1 MDLYK
6 DISYL
11 KGVGPAKAK
20 VLAAELGIRTYA
32 DMLDY
37 LPFRYVD
44 RSVISPISSLREDDS
59 FVVVK
64 GVLSNMQ
71 TLAIGPRRERLTVDL
86 FDGSGYIQL
95 VWFAGTK
102 WVRERLKPNV
112 EYLVMG
118 KPAVFNNVWQISHPD
133 IEPLSSVDDGARHPL
148 MPVYHT
154 TDKMKQHGLGTRAL
168 ARITET
174 LILAISQSDSPTI
187 PENLPDDILRHFRL
201 IPRREAM
208 LAIHYP
214 ASRQQLDQARLRLKF
229 EELFFLQLD
238 YQYAHLQRVS
248 RSQGRIFAHVGLLF
262 NRFYKEKIPFPLTG
276 AQKRVIREIREDM
289 RTGRQMN
296 RLVQGD
302 VGSGKTLV
310 ALMCMLL
317 AVDNGSQACLMA
329 PTEILATQHF
339 YTFSR
344 MLDGLDINVQLLTGS
359 LRAASKKKLKEQ
371 LANGEIHILIGT
383 HALIEDDVAFR
394 DLGLVV
400 IDEQHRFGVEQRA
413 KLWQKSLVP
422 PHILV
427 MTATPIP
434 RTLAMTL
441 YGDLD
446 CSVID
451 ELPPGRQPV
460 RTYHRLERNRPL
472 VFSFLKQQ
480 IDAGRQVYIVYPLI
494 EGERDRSGANPSK
507 GERDRSGANPST
519 QSEKMDLKNLQD
531 GLEMVQNY
539 FPRPQYQTS
548 MVHGR
553 LTAEEKAFEMDRFK
567 RGLTHIMVA
576 TTVIEVG
583 VDVPNASVMV
593 IENAERFGLSQLHQL
608 RGRVGRGADQAYC
621 ILMTKDDLSYT
632 SQERI
637 RTMCSTTDGFQI
649 AEADLRLRGPGDIQG
664 LQQSGALDLRLASIV
679 DDEPLVKATRD
690 TVHDLLVADPTLARY
705 PLLQHHIANSKNKM
719 LWGKIS

>member
-1 MDLYK
+1 MQLAD

-11 KGVGPAKAK
+11 KGVGPARAK
-20 VLAAELGIRTYA
+20 VLASEAGIYTMA
-32 DMLDY
+32 DLLDY
-37 LPFRYVD
+37 LPFRYLD
-44 RSVISPISSLREDDS
+44 RSQMSTVASITTDDT
-59 FVVVK
+59 FVVLQ
-64 GVLSNMQ
+64 GVVNNMQ
-71 TLAIGPRRERLTVDL
+71 TVASGPRRERLTAD
-86 FDGSGYIQL
+86 FTDGTGTLQL
-95 VWFAGTK
+95 VWFQGTK
-102 WVRERLKPNV
+102 WVRQSLQHGVR
-112 EYLVMG
+112 YLVMG
-118 KPAVFNNVWQISHPD
+118 HPSVYNGQWQISHPE
-133 IEPLSSVDDGARHPL
+133 IELAPNDQPLSSKFL
-148 MPVYHT
+148 PVYST
-154 TDKMKQHGLGTRAL
+154 TEKMKQHGLGTRAL
-168 ARITET
+168 ARLTET
-174 LILAISQSDSPTI
+174 LVNNLPPL
-187 PENLPDDILRHFRL
+187 PENLPPDIISHFRL
-201 IPRREAM
+201 LPRHQA
-208 LAIHYP
+208 LSAIHYP
-214 ASRQQLDQARLRLKF
+214 DSRQQLDQARTRIKF

-238 YQYAHLQRVS
+238 YQYAHQQRVS
-248 RSQGRIFAHVGLLF
+248 RSQGRIFAHVGDHF

-344 MLDGLDINVQLLTGS
+344 MLDGVGVNVQLLTGS
-359 LRAASKKKLKEQ
+359 LRATAKKKLKQQ
-371 LANGEIHILIGT
+371 LADGEIDILLGT
-383 HALIEDDVAFR
+383 HALIEDNVAFR

-400 IDEQHRFGVEQRA
+400 IDEQHRFGVEQRS

-451 ELPPGRQPV
+451 ELPPGRHPV
-460 RTYHRLERNRPL
+460 RTSHRLERNRPL

-494 EGERDRSGANPSK
+494 EE
-507 GERDRSGANPST
+507 
-519 QSEKMDLKNLQD
+519 SEKTDLKNLYD
-531 GLEMVQNY
+531 GLEMVQSY

-553 LTAEEKAFEMDRFK
+553 LSAEEKAFEMDRFK

-621 ILMTKDDLSYT
+621 ILMTKDNLSYT

-637 RTMCSTTDGFQI
+637 RTMCATTDGFQI

-690 TVHDLLVADPTLARY
+690 TVHDLLESDPSLSRY
-705 PLLQHHIANSKNKM
+705 PLLQQHIANSKNKM

>member
-1 MDLYK
+1 MTLYD
-6 DISYL
+6 DIAYL
-11 KGVGPAKAK
+11 KGVGPARAK
-20 VLAAELGIRTYA
+20 VLASEAGIHTYA

-44 RSVISPISSLREDDS
+44 RSVISTIASVKEDDN
-59 FVVVK
+59 FVVVR
-64 GVLSNMQ
+64 GRLSNMQ
-71 TLAIGPRRERLTVDL
+71 TVATGPHRERLTVDL
-86 FDGSGYIQL
+86 FDGTGYFQL

-118 KPAVFNNVWQISHPD
+118 KPAVFNNIWQMSHPD
-133 IEPLSSVDDGARHPL
+133 IEPFSSVDDGARHPL

-168 ARITET
+168 ARISET
-174 LILAISQSDSPTI
+174 LIQALQHSDPQLI
-187 PENLPDDILRHFRL
+187 PENLPDDILRHFHL
-201 IPRREAM
+201 LPRRAAM

-214 ASRQQLDQARLRLKF
+214 DSRQQLDQARLRLKF

-238 YQYAHLQRVS
+238 YQYAHQQRS
-248 RSQGRIFAHVGLLF
+248 SHSQGRVFAHVGDHF
-262 NRFYKEKIPFPLTG
+262 NNFYRQIPFPLTG

-329 PTEILATQHF
+329 PTEILATQH
-339 YTFSR
+339 YLTFQR
-344 MLDGLDINVQLLTGS
+344 MLDGLGVNVQLLTGS
-359 LRAASKKKLKEQ
+359 LRPAAKKKIKQQ
-371 LANGEIHILIGT
+371 LADGEIDLLIGT
-383 HALIEDDVAFR
+383 HALIEDNVAFR

-400 IDEQHRFGVEQRA
+400 IDEQHRFGVEQRS
-413 KLWQKSLVP
+413 KLWQKSAVP

-451 ELPPGRQPV
+451 ELPPGRHPV

-494 EGERDRSGANPSK
+494 EE
-507 GERDRSGANPST
+507 
-519 QSEKMDLKNLQD
+519 SEKMDLKNLQD
-531 GLEMVQNY
+531 GLEMVQSY

-679 DDEPLVKATRD
+679 DDEPLVSATRNA
-690 TVHDLLVADPTLARY
+690 VRDLLAADPALAAH
-705 PLLQHHIANSKNKM
+705 PLLMQHIQNSKNKI

>member
-1 MDLYK
+1 MNLYD
-6 DISYL
+6 DIAYL
-11 KGVGPAKAK
+11 KGVGPARAK
-20 VLAAELGIRTYA
+20 VLASEAGIHTYA

-44 RSVISPISSLREDDS
+44 RSVISTIASVKEDDN
-59 FVVVK
+59 FVVVR
-64 GVLSNMQ
+64 GRLSNMQ
-71 TLAIGPRRERLTVDL
+71 TVATGPHRERLTVDL
-86 FDGSGYIQL
+86 FDGTGYFQL

-118 KPAVFNNVWQISHPD
+118 KPAVFNNIWQMTHPD
-133 IEPLSSVDDGARHPL
+133 IEPFSSVDDGARHPL

-168 ARITET
+168 ARISET
-174 LILAISQSDSPTI
+174 LLQALQHSDPQLI
-187 PENLPDDILRHFRL
+187 PENLPDDILRHFHL
-201 IPRREAM
+201 LPRREAI

-214 ASRQQLDQARLRLKF
+214 DSRQQLDQARLRLKF

-238 YQYAHLQRVS
+238 YQYAHQQRTS
-248 RSQGRIFAHVGLLF
+248 HSQGRVFAHVGDHF
-262 NRFYKEKIPFPLTG
+262 NNFYRQIPFPLTG

-329 PTEILATQHF
+329 PTEILATQH
-339 YTFSR
+339 YLTFQR
-344 MLDGLDINVQLLTGS
+344 MLDGLGVNVQLLTGS
-359 LRAASKKKLKEQ
+359 LRPAAKKKIKQQ
-371 LANGEIHILIGT
+371 LADGAIDLLIGT
-383 HALIEDDVAFR
+383 HALIEDNVAFR

-400 IDEQHRFGVEQRA
+400 IDEQHRFGVEQRS
-413 KLWQKSLVP
+413 KLWQKSAVP

-451 ELPPGRQPV
+451 ELPPGRHPV

-494 EGERDRSGANPSK
+494 EE
-507 GERDRSGANPST
+507 
-519 QSEKMDLKNLQD
+519 SEKMDLKNLQD
-531 GLEMVQNY
+531 GLEMVQSY

-679 DDEPLVKATRD
+679 DDEPLVSATRNA
-690 TVHDLLVADPTLARY
+690 VRDLLAADPALAAH
-705 PLLQHHIANSKNKM
+705 PLLMQHIQNSKNKI

>member
-1 MDLYK
+1 MNLYD
-6 DISYL
+6 DIAYL
-11 KGVGPAKAK
+11 KGVGPSRAKI
-20 VLAAELGIRTYA
+20 LALEANIRTFA
-32 DMLDY
+32 DLLDY
-37 LPFRYVD
+37 LPFRYID
-44 RSVISPISSLREDDS
+44 RSVISTVAMLRQDDN
-59 FVVVK
+59 FVVLK
-64 GVLSNMQ
+64 GQISNMQ
-71 TLAIGPRRERLTVDL
+71 TVAMGKFRERLTADF
-86 FDGSGYIQL
+86 FDSTGYIQL

-118 KPAVFNNVWQISHPD
+118 HPTFYNGQWQISHP
-133 IEPLSSVDDGARHPL
+133 EMESYSYVDEGARHPL
-148 MPVYHT
+148 MPVYT
-154 TDKMKQHGLGTRAL
+154 TTEKMKQHGLGTKAM
-168 ARITET
+168 ARLTEM
-174 LILAISQSDSPTI
+174 LVDNLPPIS
-187 PENLPDDILRHFRL
+187 ENLPPEILNHFRL
-201 IPRREAM
+201 MGRHEAM
-208 LAIHYP
+208 AAIHYP
-214 ASRQQLDQARLRLKF
+214 ESRQQLDAARTRLKF

-238 YQYAHLQRVS
+238 YQYAHKQRTL
-248 RSQGRIFAHVGLLF
+248 RSQGRVFAHVGDHF
-262 NRFYKEKIPFPLTG
+262 NTFYRQLPFPLTG
-276 AQKRVIREIREDM
+276 AQKRVVREIREDL
-289 RTGRQMN
+289 RSGRQMN
-296 RLVQGD
+296 RLLQGD

-339 YTFSR
+339 YTFRR
-344 MLDGLDINVQLLTGS
+344 MLEGVGVRVEILTGS
-359 LRAASKKKLKEQ
+359 LRPAAKKKIKQQ
-371 LANGEIHILIGT
+371 LAEGEINLLIGT
-383 HALIEDDVAFR
+383 HALIEDNVLFR

-400 IDEQHRFGVEQRA
+400 IDEQHRFGVEQRS
-413 KLWQKSLVP
+413 KLWQKSEIP

-446 CSVID
+446 CSIIN
-451 ELPPGRQPV
+451 ELPPGRHPV
-460 RTYHRLERNRPL
+460 RTFHRFECNRPL
-472 VFSFLKQQ
+472 VFSFLRKE

-494 EGERDRSGANPSK
+494 EE
-507 GERDRSGANPST
+507 
-519 QSEKMDLKNLQD
+519 SEKMDLKNLQD
-531 GLEMVQNY
+531 GLEMVQSY

-567 RGLTHIMVA
+567 QGKTHIMVA

-583 VDVPNASVMV
+583 VDVPNATVMV

-608 RGRVGRGADQAYC
+608 RGRVGRGGDQAYC
-621 ILMTKDDLSYT
+621 ILMTKDNLVGPSR
-632 SQERI
+632 ERI
-637 RTMCSTTDGFQI
+637 ATMCRTTDGFEI

-690 TVHDLLVADPTLARY
+690 TVHDLLENDPALSRY
-705 PLLQHHIANSKNKM
+705 PLLQQHIANSKNKM

>member
-1 MDLYK
+1 MNLYD
-6 DISYL
+6 DIAYL
-11 KGVGPAKAK
+11 KGVGPARAK
-20 VLAAELGIRTYA
+20 VLASEAGIHTYA

-44 RSVISPISSLREDDS
+44 RSVISTIASVKEDDN
-59 FVVVK
+59 FVVVR
-64 GVLSNMQ
+64 GRLSNMQ
-71 TLAIGPRRERLTVDL
+71 TVATGPHRERLTVDL
-86 FDGSGYIQL
+86 FDGTGYFQL

-118 KPAVFNNVWQISHPD
+118 KPAVYNNIWQMSHPD
-133 IEPLSSVDDGARHPL
+133 IEPFSSVDDGARHPL

-168 ARITET
+168 ARISET
-174 LILAISQSDSPTI
+174 LIQALQHSDPQLI
-187 PENLPDDILRHFRL
+187 PENLPDDILRHFHL
-201 IPRREAM
+201 LPRREAM

-214 ASRQQLDQARLRLKF
+214 DSRQQLDQARLRLKF

-238 YQYAHLQRVS
+238 YQYAHQQRS
-248 RSQGRIFAHVGLLF
+248 SHSQGRVFAHVGDHF
-262 NRFYKEKIPFPLTG
+262 NNFYRQIPFPLTG

-329 PTEILATQHF
+329 PTEILATQH
-339 YTFSR
+339 YLTFQR
-344 MLDGLDINVQLLTGS
+344 MLDGLGVNVQLLTGS
-359 LRAASKKKLKEQ
+359 LRPAAKKKLKQQ
-371 LANGEIHILIGT
+371 LADGAIDLLIGT
-383 HALIEDDVAFR
+383 HALIENNVAFR

-400 IDEQHRFGVEQRA
+400 IDEQHRFGVEQRS
-413 KLWQKSLVP
+413 KLWQKSAVP

-451 ELPPGRQPV
+451 ELPPGRHPV

-494 EGERDRSGANPSK
+494 EE
-507 GERDRSGANPST
+507 
-519 QSEKMDLKNLQD
+519 SEKMDLKNLQD
-531 GLEMVQNY
+531 GLEMVQSY

-679 DDEPLVKATRD
+679 DDEPLVSATRNA
-690 TVHDLLVADPTLARY
+690 VRDLLAADPALAAH
-705 PLLQHHIANSKNKM
+705 PLLMQHIQNSKNKI